1 MEKVKFIDAIVIQRS
16 MISGYVID
24 FEIEYV
30 KEKDGFQKDKKVP
43 SVFRATFSGMT
54 LRRWNYQ
61 DLDDDKIIELAFPFV
76 VQWVTDRVKDK
87 TLKDF
92 EEGIISIDEVGP
104 SYPYD
109 TSKIKQV
116 IGYEMEFTV
125 QEEIISTRIEQNTL
139 ADEIIGLR
147 DNINVLIDIKTN
159 ENLFKLTQERNILY
173 LFRKVETV
181 EQLTFAT
188 ATLSNLVTDLNVRL
202 LKKLVSNKE
211 TGDKSLTLLE
221 KFLDKIDDD
230 TEEIINVFRT
240 IYKIRQAFPV
250 HTDNKEIVQAL
261 EKFNISYGNT
271 DYEKM
276 WKILMTQYRNAL
288 KELFEKIKKYVA

>member
-1 MEKVKFIDAIVIQRS
+1 MEKVKFINADVIQKS

-24 FEIEYV
+24 FEVEYI
-30 KEKDGFQKDKKVP
+30 KEKNGFQKDQRES

-61 DLDDDKIIELAFPFV
+61 DLDDEKIIELAFPFV

-92 EEGIISIDEVGP
+92 EEGVISIDEVGP

-109 TSKIKQV
+109 TSKINQI
-116 IGYEMEFTV
+116 IGFEIEFTD
-125 QEEIISTRIEQNTL
+125 QEEIISTRIEQNIL

-147 DNINVLIDIKTN
+147 DNINVLVDIKTD

-188 ATLSNLVTDLNVRL
+188 ATLSNLVTDLNVKL
-202 LKKLVSNKE
+202 LKKIVPNKE
-211 TGDKSLTLLE
+211 AGDKSLILLE
-221 KFLDKIDDD
+221 KFLATIKDDD
-230 TEEIINVFRT
+230 KEIINIFRT
-240 IYKIRQAFPV
+240 IYKLRQAFPV
-250 HTDNKEIVQAL
+250 HTDNKEIVIAL
-261 EKFNISYGNT
+261 SKFDISYGDS
-271 DYEKM
+271 DYEKI
-276 WKILMTQYRNAL
+276 WKTFMAKYRDAL
-288 KELFEKIKKYVA
+288 KQLFEKMKRFAA